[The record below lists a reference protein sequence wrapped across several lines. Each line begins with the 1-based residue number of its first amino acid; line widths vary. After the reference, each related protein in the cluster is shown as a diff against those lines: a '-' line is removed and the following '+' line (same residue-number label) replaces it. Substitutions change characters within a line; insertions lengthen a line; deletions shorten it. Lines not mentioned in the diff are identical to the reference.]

1 MQDQTERLIA
11 ESGFHVDGKN
21 PGCRTQ
27 KYCRDSGENRVDQP
41 GRSAGDGN
49 HTVVDPE
56 IGAAARCSQIQL
68 NQIQGAFLLGG
79 NGSHIQKNPDI
90 ILIAHTGAGRSR
102 IPVRPGKDNFDV
114 DQVFKGDM
122 PVRKSFYSRHSSVMD
137 QHAHVIKAFAISPE
151 QKKRVFQG
159 LNQCGTAKAAY
170 DQSCEGLGLHIGGRR
185 ADQDT
190 VIDSFSQS
198 DQFFDDGFK
207 VFFVAGFAAED
218 IFHLIPDGSRFRI
231 FDKIRKM
238 IQEIFTEKQLT

>member
-1 MQDQTERLIA
+1 
-11 ESGFHVDGKN
+11 
-21 PGCRTQ
+21 
-27 KYCRDSGENRVDQP
+27 
-41 GRSAGDGN
+41 
-49 HTVVDPE
+49 
-56 IGAAARCSQIQL
+56 
-68 NQIQGAFLLGG
+68 
-79 NGSHIQKNPDI
+79 
-90 ILIAHTGAGRSR
+90 
-102 IPVRPGKDNFDV
+102 
-114 DQVFKGDM
+114 
-122 PVRKSFYSRHSSVMD
+122 MD
-137 QHAHVIKAFAISPE
+137 QHAHVIEALTISPE

-159 LNQCGTAKAAY
+159 LDQCGAAKAAH

-238 IQEIFTEKQLT
+238 IQEIFTEKQIVHRSAPRSVKGQVAMVFASLGGKIFRREFLIGNHS